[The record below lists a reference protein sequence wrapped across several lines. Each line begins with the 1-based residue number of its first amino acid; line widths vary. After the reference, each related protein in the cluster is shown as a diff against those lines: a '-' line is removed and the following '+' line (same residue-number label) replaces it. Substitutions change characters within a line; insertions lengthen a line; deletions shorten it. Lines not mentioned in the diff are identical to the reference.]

1 VESCVFWFL
10 RVRAS
15 LSPLRIS
22 ESGILKNRF
31 LLFCAVLSLA
41 APCAADVVKLS
52 GGREIRGVVQK
63 PDADPVTVLTAAGNI
78 RVSRS
83 RIEKIEKESE
93 PVNLLL
99 QAEFQVR
106 CGNASAAE
114 RMMREAQ
121 AAGASQDSVCAWC
134 ERFAPFLQTALA
146 PADARTRTAWV
157 SIVRG
162 VSGLPAP
169 PFSARDKPSSFTLPD
184 WTLAGDE
191 SSSPSLKENLP
202 PPSPA
207 ANMDPGKPGKG
218 FFLGMSRVFA
228 TAGEGAFALDLLERI
243 DSAALKEAGPTE
255 AFIRPL
261 MIQQLQRILDAHDF
275 RRASGVVE
283 DMETAGLGLGRTVRI
298 LLCLRWA
305 AFERARGN
313 YSAALSVLEERLKP
327 LSPPLSRE
335 RLTATLAEARENLGQ
350 KGKYPELIGIYR
362 QWGAALTGRSVE
374 DTETDLCEEWGQF
387 LLKQGKWPDARRVF
401 EEYYKR
407 RPPEQE
413 AGDKRPLL
421 DLCSFRERMAALDKK
436 DYAGAFEVGVW
447 AAEQGLA
454 GEAVTAFER
463 ASEHAALRKTAR
475 ERIAILRKQIALE
488 RLEHCMNVYEK
499 GNPKAALEELEG
511 LQPQPADPDVAER
524 FRKLRQLCAQ
534 ELRRLSELRPVQ
546 AETLL
551 QDVRRRLL
559 LGQEEDAVRDL
570 EMIIS
575 TLSETPA
582 ARAAERLLQ
591 TLEMRRN
598 LERLEGPAPQPLP
611 RAPRAAP
618 LGPDLEADRE
628 IKRLLKELESA
639 KIVSGE

>member
-1 VESCVFWFL
+1 MESCVFWFL

>member
-1 VESCVFWFL
+1 MGTCVFWFL

-169 PFSARDKPSSFTLPD
+169 PSSARDKPSSFTLPD

-191 SSSPSLKENLP
+191 SSSPSLKENPP

-275 RRASGVVE
+275 RRASGLVE
-283 DMETAGLGLGRTVRI
+283 NMETAGLGLGRTVRI

-350 KGKYPELIGIYR
+350 KGKYPELIEIYR

-374 DTETDLCEEWGQF
+374 DTETDLCEEWGQS

-407 RPPEQE
+407 CPPEQE
-413 AGDKRPLL
+413 TGDKRPLL
-421 DLCSFRERMAALDKK
+421 DQCTFRERMATLDKK

-488 RLEHCMNVYEK
+488 RLERCMNVYEK

-511 LQPQPADPDVAER
+511 LQPPPADRDVAER

-546 AETLL
+546 ANTLL
-551 QDVRRRLL
+551 QDVQRRLL

-570 EMIIS
+570 ETIIS
-575 TLSETPA
+575 TLGETPA

>member
-1 VESCVFWFL
+1 MGTCVFWFL

-22 ESGILKNRF
+22 ESRILKNRF

-191 SSSPSLKENLP
+191 SSSPSLKENPP

-275 RRASGVVE
+275 RRASGLVE
-283 DMETAGLGLGRTVRI
+283 NMETAGLGLGRTVRI

-350 KGKYPELIGIYR
+350 KGKYPELIEIYR

-407 RPPEQE
+407 CPPEQE
-413 AGDKRPLL
+413 TGDKRPLL
-421 DLCSFRERMAALDKK
+421 DLCTFRERMATLDKK

-488 RLEHCMNVYEK
+488 RLERCMNVYEK

-511 LQPQPADPDVAER
+511 LQPPPADRDVAER

-546 AETLL
+546 ADILL

-559 LGQEEDAVRDL
+559 LGQEEGVVRDL
-570 EMIIS
+570 ETIIS
-575 TLSETPA
+575 TLGETPA

-618 LGPDLEADRE
+618 LGPDLEADQE
-628 IKRLLKELESA
+628 IKRILKELESA
-639 KIVSGE
+639 RIVNGK

>member
-1 VESCVFWFL
+1 VFWFL

-275 RRASGVVE
+275 RRASGLVE
-283 DMETAGLGLGRTVRI
+283 NMETAGLGLGRTVRI

-350 KGKYPELIGIYR
+350 KGKYPELIEIYR

-374 DTETDLCEEWGQF
+374 DTETDLCEEWGQS

-488 RLEHCMNVYEK
+488 RLERCMNVYEK

-511 LQPQPADPDVAER
+511 LQPPPADRDVAER

-546 AETLL
+546 ASTLL
-551 QDVRRRLL
+551 QDVQRRLL

-570 EMIIS
+570 ETIIS
-575 TLSETPA
+575 TLGETPA